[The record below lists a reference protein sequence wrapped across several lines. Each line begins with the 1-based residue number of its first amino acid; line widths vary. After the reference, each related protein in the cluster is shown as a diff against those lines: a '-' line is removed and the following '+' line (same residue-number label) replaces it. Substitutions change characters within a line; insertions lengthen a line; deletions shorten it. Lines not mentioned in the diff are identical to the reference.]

1 MSGFGVGEQRWIEG
15 LDKLRNVIRQ
25 EVIGRQLADH
35 VSPGMS
41 VLDVGCGQG
50 TQALRLASHGCHVTG
65 VDPSP
70 ELLYCF
76 ASGASAAG
84 LDAELIEG
92 RIEDL
97 DELLPQRRFD
107 VVCAHGLLLY
117 VPDRRSAIAAL
128 ASRLAPQGRL
138 SITFRNGHALAL
150 RPGLRRDWVGALA
163 SFERRDY
170 VNEIGVAATADR
182 LEHVEQDLAAE
193 GMRVVSWYGVR
204 IFNDAIPA
212 DTVVPDDGELA
223 LLLDAEDLAGR
234 HDPYRWM
241 GSQLHVVAAAR

>member
-70 ELLYCF
+70 ELLDCF
-76 ASGASAAG
+76 ASGASTAG
-84 LDAELIEG
+84 LDVELIEG

-107 VVCAHGLLLY
+107 VVCAHGLL
-117 VPDRRSAIAAL
+117 
-128 ASRLAPQGRL
+128 
-138 SITFRNGHALAL
+138 
-150 RPGLRRDWVGALA
+150 
-163 SFERRDY
+163 
-170 VNEIGVAATADR
+170 
-182 LEHVEQDLAAE
+182 
-193 GMRVVSWYGVR
+193 VR

-241 GSQLHVVAAAR
+241 GARLHVVAAAL